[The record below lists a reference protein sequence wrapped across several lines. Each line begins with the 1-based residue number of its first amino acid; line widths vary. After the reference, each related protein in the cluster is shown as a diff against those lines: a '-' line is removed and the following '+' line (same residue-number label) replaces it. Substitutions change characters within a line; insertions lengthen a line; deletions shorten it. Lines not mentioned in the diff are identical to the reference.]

1 MKKLIFMLMVIST
14 FTTAIAAPPT
24 IVEERGCRHWYIRIF
39 GYQILDH
46 ANDACNTGRNWNWF

>member
-1 MKKLIFMLMVIST
+1 MVIST

-39 GYQILDH
+39 GYQILDY